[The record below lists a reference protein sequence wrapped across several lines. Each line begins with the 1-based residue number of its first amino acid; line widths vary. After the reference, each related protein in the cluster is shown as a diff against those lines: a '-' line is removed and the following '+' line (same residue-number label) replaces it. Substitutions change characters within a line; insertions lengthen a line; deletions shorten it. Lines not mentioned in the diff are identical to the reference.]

1 MMIMMTFRLAQT
13 FQNRSLA
20 AVQGR
25 LGQQQALLQRIRNK
39 LPPELA
45 HHVLHCI
52 ADRNQL
58 VLYTDSAVWAS
69 QLRFYQ
75 QEVLEA
81 AAAAEHPCAKMQVRM
96 LTELPEASP
105 RPTDKAQLPSAE
117 TIAMLQK
124 SADELGDSQLQQ
136 ALRRLNATLAKLKN
150 E

>member
-1 MMIMMTFRLAQT
+1 MAFRLAQT

-45 HHVLHCI
+45 HHLLHCV
-52 ADRNQL
+52 ADRNKL

-69 QLRFYQ
+69 QLRFYKQ
-75 QEVLEA
+75 AVLDA
-81 AAAAEHPCAKMQVRM
+81 TQAAEHPCDKMLVRLADRM
-96 LTELPEASP
+96 EANPRSP
-105 RPTDKAQLPSAE
+105 DKAQLPSAE
-117 TIAMLQK
+117 NIALLQK

-136 ALRRLNATLAKLKN
+136 ALRRLGATLAKLKD